1 MLNELFKFLI
11 ENDLILANP
20 SGLKPGDSCIIQLVR
35 ITQDIYRSF
44 DEGHEVRDVRLDTL
58 KLFGKVQ
65 QGGIV
70 FKLTQDGI
78 SVNLLKLLREFL
90 SERRQHVSLNGQA
103 FTWTNVTAR
112 IPKGSILFP
121 LLFLIYVN
129 NLSEELSY

>member
-1 MLNELFKFLI
+1 M
-11 ENDLILANP
+11 
-20 SGLKPGDSCIIQLVR
+20 
-35 ITQDIYRSF
+35 
-44 DEGHEVRDVRLDTL
+44 DVRLDTL
-58 KLFGKVQ
+58 KLFGKVY
-65 QGGIV
+65 
-70 FKLTQDGI
+70 GI